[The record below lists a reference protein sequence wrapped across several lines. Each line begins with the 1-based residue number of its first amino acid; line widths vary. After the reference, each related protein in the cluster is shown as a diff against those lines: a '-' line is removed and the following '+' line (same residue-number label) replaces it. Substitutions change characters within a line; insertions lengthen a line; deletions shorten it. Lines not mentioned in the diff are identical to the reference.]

1 MLPPK
6 HSSKSVVGTAA
17 PPQWLVRQEGRAGG
31 SSRSGGV
38 AVVVVAD
45 ADAVV
50 VVVAVVVVADVEC

>member
-6 HSSKSVVGTAA
+6 HSSKSVVDIAA
-17 PPQWLVRQEGRAGG
+17 PPQWLVRHEGRAGG

-45 ADAVV
+45 AVV